1 MIAANRFT
9 DSRVCIYPGSALSG
23 FAEHLGAL
31 IINSHQWTE
40 QLWDRMALEL
50 FQLQFDSNPVLQG
63 LAKSRNVRPENLER
77 WTEIPPVP
85 IGIFR
90 ECQVSS
96 IQAEARSAVFYSS
109 GTSSEFRSRHFH
121 CADSLRIY
129 ETSAIAWYRVHFPGS
144 WQRMV
149 FLTPPPALAPNS
161 SLIHMFEAI
170 SRGAGSIN
178 SFMGNLDRNGGWSLD
193 YEGTTEV
200 LLQAQEEGQAVL
212 VLGTAF
218 LLVQFLDYLRSR
230 ATRLALPPGS
240 AVFETGGYKGVTR
253 ELPKARLHDLICR
266 QLAISGAAI
275 ISEYGMCELS
285 SQAYD
290 GVAGQPSSERKFA
303 FPPWVRFRVVSPE
316 DGLEVGEGKPGLI
329 QVFDLANVYSAM
341 AIQTEDIGIRQGLRL
356 ELVGRARAAIPRGC
370 SLMTT
375 MADRS

>member
-9 DSRVCIYPGSALSG
+9 DSRACICPRRTLSG

-31 IINSHQWTE
+31 INGHQWTE
-40 QLWDRMALEL
+40 HLWDRMALEL
-50 FQLQFDSNPVLQG
+50 FQLQFDSNPVLQM
-63 LAKSRNVRPENLER
+63 LAKSRNVRPETLER

-85 IGIFR
+85 IGIFK
-90 ECQVSS
+90 ECVVSA
-96 IQAEARSAVFYSS
+96 IEAEARSAVFYSS

-121 CADSLRIY
+121 CEDSLRIY

-149 FLTPPPALAPNS
+149 FLTPPPAVAPNS

-170 SRGAGSIN
+170 SREAGSIN
-178 SFMGNLDRNGGWSLD
+178 SYMGNLDRSGGWSLD

-200 LLQAQEEGQAVL
+200 LLQAQAEGGAVL

-218 LLVQFLDYLRSR
+218 LFVQLLDYLRSR

-240 AVFETGGYKGVTR
+240 AIFETGGYKGVTR
-253 ELPKARLHDLICR
+253 ELPKALLHDLISR
-266 QLAISGAAI
+266 QLAVSGAAI

-290 GVAGQPSSERKFA
+290 GVAGHPSSERRFA
-303 FPPWVRFRVVSPE
+303 FPPWARFRLVSPE
-316 DGLEVGEGKPGLI
+316 NGLEVGEGQPGLI
-329 QVFDLANVYSAM
+329 QVFDLANVYSSM
-341 AIQTEDIGIRQGLRL
+341 AIQTEDVGIRRGDRL

-370 SLMTT
+370 SLMTIAT
-375 MADRS
+375 D